1 MAPFRPAGE
10 RGTCWP
16 PRTCYKRRMR
26 PSLLDPL
33 FAPAAALPGIGPKN
47 ARLFDRLLDRGQ
59 GARVI
64 DVLFHLPYATLD
76 RRSRPKIRDAV
87 PGEIVTIQA
96 RVVEQRG
103 AQGFR
108 SRAPFKVLVEDDT
121 GDVELVFFLANH
133 EWVRSRLPIGATRWI
148 SGKLELWD
156 GRRQMVHPDRVMNA
170 EELDRLPSVE
180 PVYGLTE
187 GLYQRGVARAAEGAL
202 KRLPPMPEW
211 LSAKTLA
218 DLKLPNFTQALA
230 AMHRPETP
238 KDVDPAGSAATR
250 LAYDELL
257 ANQLALLLMR
267 ARMRVIP
274 GRAHKAEGAL
284 AQRLEAA
291 LPFSLTGA
299 QRQAIDE
306 IRADLRAEKRMLR
319 LLQGDVGSGK
329 TVVALMAMAE
339 VVEAGRQAAMMAPT
353 EILARQHYGR
363 IAPLAARA
371 GLRIALLTGRDKA
384 AARRASLAALAEG
397 TIDIAVGTHALFQES
412 VAFADLGLA
421 VVDEQHRF
429 GVRQRLALASK
440 GAAVDLLVMTATP
453 IPRSLVLAY
462 FGDMDVS
469 ALREKPPGRK
479 PIDTRILPI
488 ERIGEVVARLS
499 QAVAAGARAYWIC
512 PLVDESETLDVA
524 AAEERAQALSAMFG
538 DAVGLAHGKMAG
550 PERDAAMER
559 FQRGTTTILVAT
571 TVVEVGVDVPE
582 ATIMIVEHAERF
594 GLAQLHQLRGR
605 VGRGAGRSS
614 CLLLYKGP
622 LGEAARAR
630 LEILR
635 ETEDGFRI
643 AEEDLKLRGEGDV
656 LGSRQAGAPGFRFA
670 RLDIHSGLLAR
681 ARAEA
686 EAALRRDERLAGDA
700 NRGLRLLLY
709 LFERDEAIRLIEAG

>member
-1 MAPFRPAGE
+1 
-10 RGTCWP
+10 
-16 PRTCYKRRMR
+16 MR

-33 FAPAAALPGIGPKN
+33 FAPAGALPGVGPKN
-47 ARLFDRLLDRGQ
+47 AKLFDRLLQRPQ
-59 GARVI
+59 GARVV
-64 DVLFHLPYATLD
+64 DVLFHLPQATVD

-87 PGEIVTIQA
+87 PDTIVTIEA
-96 RVVEQRG
+96 RVTEHRG
-103 AQGFR
+103 PPNAR

-133 EWVRSRLPIGATRWI
+133 DWVRSRLPIGATRWI

-156 GRRQMVHPDRVMNA
+156 GRRQIVHPDRVMNA
-170 EELDRLPSVE
+170 EEFARLPAVE

-187 GLYQRGVARAAEGAL
+187 GLYMRTVARAAEGAL
-202 KRLPPMPEW
+202 KRLPRLGEW
-211 LSAKTLA
+211 IGEATLRR
-218 DLKLPNFTQALA
+218 LKLPSFADALG
-230 AMHRPETP
+230 AMHSPKKPE
-238 KDVDPAGSAATR
+238 DVDPAGPAATR

-267 ARMRVIP
+267 ARMRSTP
-274 GRAHKAEGAL
+274 GRAHLAEGAL
-284 AQRLEAA
+284 GRRLEAA
-291 LPFSLTGA
+291 LPFSLTQA
-299 QRQAIDE
+299 QRKAIDD

-329 TVVALMAMAE
+329 TVVALLAMAD

-353 EILARQHYGR
+353 EILARQHYER
-363 IAPLAARA
+363 MAPLAESA

-384 AARRASLAALAEG
+384 SERRASLAALAEG
-397 TIDIAVGTHALFQES
+397 TIDVAVGTHALFQES

-469 ALREKPPGRK
+469 ALREKPPGRQ
-479 PIDTRILPI
+479 PIDTRVMPI
-488 ERIGEVVARLS
+488 ERLEEVVAGISRALRS
-499 QAVAAGARAYWIC
+499 GARAYWIC
-512 PLVDESETLDVA
+512 PLVEESETLDVA
-524 AAEERAQALSAMFG
+524 AAEDRAAALRALFG
-538 DAVGLAHGKMAG
+538 ETVGLMHGKMAG

-559 FQRGTTTILVAT
+559 FRRGETKILVAT

-605 VGRGAGRSS
+605 VGRGAGRSA
-614 CLLLYKGP
+614 CLLIYKGP

-630 LEILR
+630 LETLR

-656 LGSRQAGAPGFRFA
+656 LGARQAGAPGFRFA
-670 RLDIHSGLLAR
+670 RLEIHGGLLAR
-681 ARAEA
+681 AREEA
-686 EAALRRDERLAGDA
+686 EAALKRDERLASEGS
-700 NRGLRLLLY
+700 RGLRTLLY
-709 LFERDEAIRLIEAG
+709 LFERDEAARLIEAG

>member
-1 MAPFRPAGE
+1 
-10 RGTCWP
+10 
-16 PRTCYKRRMR
+16 MR
-26 PSLLDPL
+26 PSALDPL
-33 FAPAAALPGIGPKN
+33 FAPAGALPGIGPKN
-47 ARLFDRLLDRGQ
+47 AKLFDRLLDKPQ
-59 GARVI
+59 GARVV
-64 DVLFHLPYATLD
+64 DVLFHLPQGTID
-76 RRSRPKIRDAV
+76 RRARPKIRDAV
-87 PGEIVTIQA
+87 PGAIVTIEA
-96 RVVEQRG
+96 RVTEHREPH
-103 AQGFR
+103 AR

-133 EWVRSRLPIGATRWI
+133 EWVRSRLPVGATRWI

-187 GLYQRGVARAAEGAL
+187 GLYQRAVARAAEGAL
-202 KRLPPMPEW
+202 KRLPQMPEW
-211 LSAKTLA
+211 IGDKTLS
-218 DLKLPNFTQALA
+218 DLKLPSFTQALS
-230 AMHRPETP
+230 AMHRPGTP
-238 KDVDPAGSAATR
+238 GDIDPAGPAATR
-250 LAYDELL
+250 LAYDELF

-274 GRAHKAEGAL
+274 GRAHASEGVL
-284 AQRLEAA
+284 ARRLETA
-291 LPFSLTGA
+291 LPFSLTRA
-299 QRQAIDE
+299 QRQAVDE

-329 TVVALMAMAE
+329 TVVALLAMAE

-353 EILARQHYGR
+353 EILARQHYER
-363 IAPLAARA
+363 IAPLAESV
-371 GLRIALLTGRDKA
+371 GLRVALLTGRDKA
-384 AARRASLAALAEG
+384 SARRASLAALAEG
-397 TIDIAVGTHALFQES
+397 TIDIAVGTHALFQEG

-440 GAAVDLLVMTATP
+440 GEAVDLLVMTATP

-469 ALREKPPGRK
+469 ALREKPPGRQ
-479 PIDTRILPI
+479 PIDTRVLPI
-488 ERIGEVVARLS
+488 ERVSEVVSRLG
-499 QAVAAGARAYWIC
+499 QAVASGARAYWIC
-512 PLVDESETLDVA
+512 PLVEESEILDVA
-524 AAEERAQALSAMFG
+524 AAEERAEALSAIFG

-559 FQRGTTTILVAT
+559 FQRGMTTILVAT

-582 ATIMIVEHAERF
+582 ATIMVIEHAERF

-605 VGRGAGRSS
+605 VGRGSVRSA

-630 LEILR
+630 LETLR

-656 LGSRQAGAPGFRFA
+656 LGARQAGAPGFRFA
-670 RLDIHSGLLAR
+670 RLDIHGGLLAR

-686 EAALRRDERLAGDA
+686 EAALKRDERLAGEA

-709 LFERDEAIRLIEAG
+709 LFERDEAARLIEAG

>member
-1 MAPFRPAGE
+1 
-10 RGTCWP
+10 
-16 PRTCYKRRMR
+16 MR
-26 PSLLDPL
+26 PSILDPL
-33 FAPAAALPGIGPKN
+33 FAPASALPGIGPKN
-47 ARLFDRLLDRGQ
+47 ARLFDRLLERAE
-59 GARVI
+59 GARVV
-64 DVLFHLPYATLD
+64 DVLFHLPQATVD
-76 RRSRPKIRDAV
+76 RRARPRIRDAV
-87 PGEIVTIQA
+87 PGSIVTIEA
-96 RVVEQRG
+96 KVTEHRG
-103 AQGFR
+103 PPNSR

-133 EWVRSRLPIGATRWI
+133 EWVRSRLPVGATRWI

-156 GRRQMVHPDRVMNA
+156 GRRQMVHPDRVMTA
-170 EELDRLPSVE
+170 EELERLPAVE

-187 GLYQRGVARAAEGAL
+187 GLYQRAVARAAEAAL
-202 KRLPPMPEW
+202 KRLPKLPEW
-211 LSAKTLA
+211 IGAETLRDLS
-218 DLKLPNFTQALA
+218 LPGFAEALQ
-230 AMHRPETP
+230 AMHRPGAPGDIE
-238 KDVDPAGSAATR
+238 PAGPAATR

-267 ARMRVIP
+267 ARLRAIP
-274 GRAHKAEGAL
+274 GRAHRAEGAL
-284 AQRLEAA
+284 ARAIEAA

-299 QRQAIDE
+299 QRQAIAD

-329 TVVALMAMAE
+329 TVVALIAMAE

-353 EILARQHYGR
+353 EILARQHYER
-363 IAPLAARA
+363 MAPLAESA
-371 GLRIALLTGRDKA
+371 GLSIALLTGRDKA
-384 AARRASLAALAEG
+384 AQRRASLAALVSGE
-397 TIDIAVGTHALFQES
+397 TDIAVGTHALFQEG

-440 GAAVDLLVMTATP
+440 GEAVDLLAMTATP

-479 PIDTRILPI
+479 PIDTRAIPI
-488 ERIGEVVARLS
+488 ERLNEVVARLS
-499 QAVAAGARAYWIC
+499 QALGAGARAYWIC

-524 AAEERAQALSAMFG
+524 AAEERAEALRAIFG

-559 FQRGTTTILVAT
+559 FQSGATTILVAT

-605 VGRGAGRSS
+605 VGRGATRSA

-622 LGEAARAR
+622 LNEAARAR

-656 LGSRQAGAPGFRFA
+656 LGARQAGAPGFRFA
-670 RLDIHSGLLAR
+670 RLDVHGGLLAR

-686 EAALRRDERLAGDA
+686 EEALRADERLRGEA
-700 NRGLRLLLY
+700 NRGLRLMLY
-709 LFERDEAIRLIEAG
+709 LFERDEAARLIEAG